1 MSQQTVVL
9 DLPESLHE
17 RVRQQAESANRPV
30 EEVLTESIALLFGEA
45 DQNISVESLQDRS
58 DAELWALVRRRM
70 TWDLEARIDS
80 FSALART
87 RALLPDEVQQR
98 DALIAEVDHYVL
110 MRSAAL
116 LLLKQRGQDIDRYLK
131 AVG

>member
-9 DLPESLHE
+9 DLPESLYE
-17 RVRQQAESANRPV
+17 RVRRQAENANRPV
-30 EEVLTESIALLFGEA
+30 EDVLTESIALLFGEA
-45 DQNISVESLQDRS
+45 EPDASVESLQDRT

-70 TWDLEARIDS
+70 TWDLEARIDT

-87 RALLPDEVQQR
+87 RSLLPDEIQQR
-98 DALIAEVDHYVL
+98 DVLIAEVDHYVL

-116 LLLKQRGQDIDRYLK
+116 LLLKQRGNDVDRYLK